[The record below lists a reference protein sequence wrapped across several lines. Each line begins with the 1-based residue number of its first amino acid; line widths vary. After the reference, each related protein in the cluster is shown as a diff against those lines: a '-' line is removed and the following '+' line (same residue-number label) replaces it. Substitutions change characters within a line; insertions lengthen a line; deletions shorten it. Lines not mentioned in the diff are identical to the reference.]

1 MITANELRIGNL
13 IFWNPKLSNPNITLA
28 AMQVEISAILEDKI
42 SYISPGI
49 EYRVEPFEDDLLQKE
64 TPYKSLKELEPIILT
79 AEILEKCGFKQG
91 DDYLSKK
98 AYVKHEGEY
107 FLEININIVDYK
119 VLLHFAGDQKVG
131 LPHSYKYIHEFQNL
145 YFALTHE
152 ELEVNL

>member
-79 AEILEKCGFKQG
+79 AEILEKCGFKQV

-107 FLEININIVDYK
+107 FLEIDINIV
-119 VLLHFAGDQKVG
+119 
-131 LPHSYKYIHEFQNL
+131 
-145 YFALTHE
+145 
-152 ELEVNL
+152 